1 MIKEYRNKRMRTIVT
16 RCIAIVGL
24 VCMLLLYF
32 TSSHMFTKVLMTS
45 SLESMSDSLKA
56 ISYTVEQFV
65 TKAEQ
70 QLIAYSKA
78 PVIKNLLNDPNNADL
93 IDAAQKYTEEYFKI
107 LDGWE
112 GLYVS
117 EWNTHVLA
125 HSNHEVVGITTR
137 EGDSLKELQ
146 NQMKEAGDILNSGII
161 ISPASGNLVL
171 SMYAPVYSDDGSIIG
186 IVGGAQL
193 ATTLS
198 DMLDTLTTK
207 GLEHVKTYMI
217 NTDKSTHIYN
227 SDPELTDKPIEDP
240 MLLEVINCVNA
251 NPDVTYGQVTNTPV
265 VNGYVV
271 AYQTISGRP
280 WALVFVDSEDEVY
293 AKAHDNKIVMCV
305 VCSLVY
311 LLILMLSYILVKL
324 CTRPLESI
332 VGSINNL
339 KDLNLQKSDVILKY
353 AGCKSEVGEI
363 ATAMDQLYNTLEG
376 IVVTLR
382 NCTTSL
388 NESMDKTSGATK
400 QLVDYVSDN
409 CATTEELAAGVS
421 TTTSAV
427 SDVVDEINRITEF
440 LDSVEEKVNDGNNRS
455 TDLLS
460 TAHEMQT
467 MVGDTLAETNVKIE
481 ANRRNVEEAMLSL
494 QALTRINDMV
504 AQILDIASQTNLL
517 SLNASI
523 EAARAGEQGRGFAVV
538 ADEIGK
544 LASNS
549 SDTATQIQ
557 NICNEINTSISSV
570 QECFNDIIT
579 FLEKDIANKFEAFAN
594 TANSYDSHVSAIQ
607 VSMQD
612 ISAASKHLVEAI
624 TSIQEQITVI
634 HNAIGENE
642 AGVENIISTNEST
655 NTTVEVLEEVN
666 AANAENVMNVTGI
679 INKFSV

>member
-16 RCIAIVGL
+16 RCIATIGL

-32 TSSHMFTKVLMTS
+32 TSSYMFTKVLMTS

-56 ISYTVEQFV
+56 RSYTVEQFV

-78 PVIKNLLNDPNNADL
+78 PVIRNLLNDPNNADL
-93 IDAAQKYTEEYFKI
+93 TSAAQKYTEEYFKI

-117 EWNTHVLA
+117 EGNTHVLA
-125 HSNHEVVGITTR
+125 HSNPDVVGITTR

-161 ISPASGNLVL
+161 ISPASGNLIM
-171 SMYAPVYSDDGSIIG
+171 SMYVPVYSDDGSIIG
-186 IVGGAQL
+186 IAGGAQL

-198 DMLDTLTTK
+198 NMLDTLTIK
-207 GLEHVKTYMI
+207 GLEHIKAYMI
-217 NTDKSTHIYN
+217 NTDKSTHIFN

-240 MLLEVINCVNA
+240 MLLEVINRISA
-251 NPDVTYGQVTNTPV
+251 NPDVTYGQITNTPA

-271 AYQTISGRP
+271 TYQTISRRP
-280 WALVFVDSEDEVY
+280 WALVFIDSEDEVY
-293 AKAHDNKIVMCV
+293 AKAHNNKIVMSV

-311 LLILMLSYILVKL
+311 LLILVLSYILVKL
-324 CTRPLESI
+324 CTKPLEAI
-332 VGSINNL
+332 VESINNL
-339 KDLNLQKSDVILKY
+339 SDLNLKKSAAILKY
-353 AGCKSEVGEI
+353 TGYKSEVGMI
-363 ATAMDQLYNTLEG
+363 ATAMDKLYDKLEE
-376 IVVTLR
+376 IVTTLR
-382 NCTTSL
+382 LCTTSL

-400 QLVDYVSDN
+400 QLVEYVSDN

-427 SDVVDEINRITEF
+427 SGVVDEINRITEF
-440 LDSVEEKVNDGNNRS
+440 LGSVEEKVNDGNNRS

-481 ANRRNVEEAMLSL
+481 ANRRNVEEAMQSL

-557 NICNEINTSISSV
+557 NICNEINTSVSSV

-607 VSMQD
+607 ISMQD
-612 ISAASKHLVEAI
+612 ISTASEHLVEAI

-666 AANAENVMNVTGI
+666 TANAENVTNVTGI
-679 INKFSV
+679 INKFSI

>member
-1 MIKEYRNKRMRTIVT
+1 
-16 RCIAIVGL
+16 
-24 VCMLLLYF
+24 MLLLYF
-32 TSSHMFTKVLMTS
+32 TSSYMFTKVLMTS

-56 ISYTVEQFV
+56 RSYTVEQFV

-78 PVIKNLLNDPNNADL
+78 PVIKNLLNDSNNADL
-93 IDAAQKYTEEYFKI
+93 IGAAQKYTEEYFKI

-117 EWNTHVLA
+117 DWNTHVLA
-125 HSNHEVVGITTR
+125 HSNPDVVGITTR
-137 EGDSLKELQ
+137 DGDSLKELQ

-161 ISPASGNLVL
+161 ISPASGNLIM
-171 SMYAPVYSDDGSIIG
+171 SMYVPVYSDDGSIIG
-186 IVGGAQL
+186 IAGGAQL

-198 DMLDTLTTK
+198 DMLDTLTIK
-207 GLEHVKTYMI
+207 GLEHVKAYMI
-217 NTDKSTHIYN
+217 NTDKSTHIFN

-240 MLLEVINCVNA
+240 MLLEVINRISA
-251 NPDVTYGQVTNTPV
+251 NPDVTYGQVTNTPA
-265 VNGYVV
+265 VNGYVIT
-271 AYQTISGRP
+271 YQTISGRP
-280 WALVFVDSEDEVY
+280 WALVFIDSEDEVY
-293 AKAHDNKIVMCV
+293 AKVHDNKIVMGV
-305 VCSLVY
+305 VCILVY
-311 LLILMLSYILVKL
+311 LLILVLSYILVKL
-324 CTRPLESI
+324 CTKPLESI

-339 KDLNLQKSDVILKY
+339 KDLNLQKSDIILKY
-353 AGCKSEVGEI
+353 TGCKSEVGEI
-363 ATAMDQLYNTLEG
+363 ATAMDQLYNTLED

-427 SDVVDEINRITEF
+427 AGVVDEVNRIIEF

-481 ANRRNVEEAMLSL
+481 ANRRNVEEAMQSL

-544 LASNS
+544 LASSS

-557 NICNEINTSISSV
+557 NICNEINKSISSV

-612 ISAASKHLVEAI
+612 ISTASEHLVEAI

-679 INKFSV
+679 INKFSI

>member
-1 MIKEYRNKRMRTIVT
+1 
-16 RCIAIVGL
+16 
-24 VCMLLLYF
+24 
-32 TSSHMFTKVLMTS
+32 
-45 SLESMSDSLKA
+45 
-56 ISYTVEQFV
+56 
-65 TKAEQ
+65 
-70 QLIAYSKA
+70 
-78 PVIKNLLNDPNNADL
+78 
-93 IDAAQKYTEEYFKI
+93 
-107 LDGWE
+107 
-112 GLYVS
+112 
-117 EWNTHVLA
+117 
-125 HSNHEVVGITTR
+125 
-137 EGDSLKELQ
+137 
-146 NQMKEAGDILNSGII
+146 MKEAGDILNSGII
-161 ISPASGNLVL
+161 ISPASGNLIM
-171 SMYAPVYSDDGSIIG
+171 SMYVPVYGDDGSIIG
-186 IVGGAQL
+186 IAGGAQL

-198 DMLDTLTTK
+198 DMLDTLTVK
-207 GLEHVKTYMI
+207 GLEHVKAYMI
-217 NTDKSTHIYN
+217 NTDKSTHIFN

-240 MLLEVINCVNA
+240 MLLEVINRISA
-251 NPDVTYGQVTNTPV
+251 NPDVTYGQITNTPA

-271 AYQTISGRP
+271 TYQTISGRP
-280 WALVFVDSEDEVY
+280 WALVFIDSEDEVY
-293 AKAHDNKIVMCV
+293 AKAHNNKIVMSV

-311 LLILMLSYILVKL
+311 LMILVLSYFLVKL
-324 CTRPLESI
+324 CTKPLEAI
-332 VGSINNL
+332 VESINNL
-339 KDLNLQKSDVILKY
+339 SDLNLKKSAAILKY
-353 AGCKSEVGEI
+353 TGYKSEVGMI
-363 ATAMDQLYNTLEG
+363 ATAMDKLYDKLEE
-376 IVVTLR
+376 IVTTLR
-382 NCTTSL
+382 LCTTSL

-400 QLVDYVSDN
+400 QLVEYVSDN

-427 SDVVDEINRITEF
+427 SGVVDEINRITEF
-440 LDSVEEKVNDGNNRS
+440 LGSVEEKVNDGNNRS

-481 ANRRNVEEAMLSL
+481 ANRRNVEEAMQSL

-557 NICNEINTSISSV
+557 NICNEINTSVSSV

-612 ISAASKHLVEAI
+612 ISTASEHLVEAI

-666 AANAENVMNVTGI
+666 TANAENVTNVTGI
-679 INKFSV
+679 INKFSI